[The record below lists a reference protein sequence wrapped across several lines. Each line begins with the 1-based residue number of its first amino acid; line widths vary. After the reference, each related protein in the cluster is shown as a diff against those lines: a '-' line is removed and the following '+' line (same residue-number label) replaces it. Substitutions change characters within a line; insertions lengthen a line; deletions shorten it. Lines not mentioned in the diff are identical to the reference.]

1 MHSKCLS
8 LADSSRAQ
16 WPRPTQSD
24 PNHTGL
30 ARLCSTVNTWLLVLI
45 YACLLRIK
53 SRREFKNANLDKNNH
68 NTAFKI
74 GIRILIKQEPAEIKP
89 AKFQVLNNR
98 VGQNA
103 LQTPH
108 NYQYLECSKASI
120 IQVRLGSPPEARS
133 SSSLSV
139 APSTFTIAAS

>member
-1 MHSKCLS
+1 MLSQCLS
-8 LADSSRAQ
+8 LVDSSPAQ
-16 WPRPTQSD
+16 WPLPMQSD
-24 PNHTGL
+24 PNNTSL

-45 YACLLRIK
+45 YACSPRIK

-74 GIRILIKQEPAEIKP
+74 GVRIMIIQEPAEIKP

-103 LQTPH
+103 LKMPH
-108 NYQYLECSKASI
+108 NYRYLECSKAST
-120 IQVRLGSPPEARS
+120 IQVRSGSPPEARS
-133 SSSLSV
+133 SSSPSV
-139 APSTFTIAAS
+139 AQSTFTIAAS